1 MDVLEYL
8 WEKSCGECK
17 GAFCPDVRQDAQ
29 LCFSLRVLRRRET
42 SV

>member
-17 GAFCPDVRQDAQ
+17 GAILSRF
-29 LCFSLRVLRRRET
+29 ET
-42 SV
+42 GRPVVF